1 MLICICEIISDA
13 PYCISSTHEHIIA
26 TGDEA
31 GVVRLFDIRKKNP
44 IDELLIDDGRCE
56 DTIKVLFIKFCL
68 PCLQF
73 QDVQMSED
81 GKYLIAISDDGTVS
95 AYNCKRHMFLME
107 SESMGTD
114 LCSIATVKGE
124 TKTLVTT
131 ASGQIQIYNYKG
143 WGHPSD
149 IIPGH
154 GFHNETFIINNY

>member
-1 MLICICEIISDA
+1 MEDA
-13 PYCISSTHEHIIA
+13 RTPSRYVTLNVSSSE
-26 TGDEA
+26 
-31 GVVRLFDIRKKNP
+31 
-44 IDELLIDDGRCE
+44 
-56 DTIKVLFIKFCL
+56 VL
-68 PCLQF
+68 F

-131 ASGQIQIYNYKG
+131 SSGQIQIYNYKG

-154 GFHNETFIINNY
+154 GFPKIKNSSIFEKLVGNF

>member
-1 MLICICEIISDA
+1 
-13 PYCISSTHEHIIA
+13 
-26 TGDEA
+26 
-31 GVVRLFDIRKKNP
+31 
-44 IDELLIDDGRCE
+44 
-56 DTIKVLFIKFCL
+56 
-68 PCLQF
+68 
-73 QDVQMSED
+73 MSED

-131 ASGQIQIYNYKG
+131 SSGQIQVYNYKG

-154 GFHNETFIINNY
+154 GFHKNLNAKKSRHETFEILFKDLKSEICAARN